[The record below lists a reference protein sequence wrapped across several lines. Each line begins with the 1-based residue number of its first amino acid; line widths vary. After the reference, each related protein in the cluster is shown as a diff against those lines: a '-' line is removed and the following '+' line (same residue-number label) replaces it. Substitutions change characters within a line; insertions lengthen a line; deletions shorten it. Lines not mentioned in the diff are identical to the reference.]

1 MVQSSFL
8 WTAAVL
14 LTVFS
19 SPSHAERPAGKF
31 GGHQQ
36 MNIDQLEKDLGNK
49 FTIPFPSKRYGIDYF
64 YKGDL
69 VVRKNAEVSVA
80 ATCPYVLKNLVAFG
94 LGVGETSEDY
104 QMKTEVDLDSDDSGN
119 PFRITLRK
127 SFQGEWPK
135 NHLSL
140 SRKDGEDTKTFIQR
154 IERSVLE
161 SAETSKQVKTSRNLA
176 QLALQVI
183 RAVTKQNLD
192 LE

>member
-69 VVRKNAEVSVA
+69 VVRKN
-80 ATCPYVLKNLVAFG
+80 
-94 LGVGETSEDY
+94 
-104 QMKTEVDLDSDDSGN
+104 
-119 PFRITLRK
+119 
-127 SFQGEWPK
+127 
-135 NHLSL
+135 
-140 SRKDGEDTKTFIQR
+140 GEDTKTSIQR

>member
-49 FTIPFPSKRYGIDYF
+49 FTIPFPSKRYDI
-64 YKGDL
+64 
-69 VVRKNAEVSVA
+69 
-80 ATCPYVLKNLVAFG
+80 
-94 LGVGETSEDY
+94 
-104 QMKTEVDLDSDDSGN
+104 DDSGN
-119 PFRITLRK
+119 PLRITLRK

-140 SRKDGEDTKTFIQR
+140 SRKNGEDTKTFIQR